1 MSTSLDKIYNIL
13 HSIEEFEDYTT
24 ADNVRDRL
32 DKCLDLYLGDLD
44 YSYYHLVDNINKK
57 SVMRGLSKCE

>member
-44 YSYYHLVDNINKK
+44 YSYTYLLAGILDLTEDDFHPLA
-57 SVMRGLSKCE
+57 R